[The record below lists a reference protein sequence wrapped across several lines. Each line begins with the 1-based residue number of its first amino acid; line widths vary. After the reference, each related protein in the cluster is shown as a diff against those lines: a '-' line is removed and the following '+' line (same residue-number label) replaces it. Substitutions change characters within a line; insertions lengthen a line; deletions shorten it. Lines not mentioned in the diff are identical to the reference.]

1 MRNLSFHSPN
11 SPYFKPKYERCN
23 ILYNWIYNSIKENK
37 VTENV
42 IKECFD
48 EYEEVMS
55 KIRNYNICSK
65 HTYEKIF
72 EEPIKMTILQIFE
85 NNMEIIKNELI
96 GQTDPNKIPWRKFV
110 CECFNIY
117 KNMNKDYCLNKTP
130 QNEKH
135 TRTCQTLDQFKL
147 AYEIFRNKIGYLNTY
162 IPSLENIE
170 GEYLTKCSQDK
181 LNPPLEVSVTTTEVA
196 PNLTLEDALPSPPEV
211 ADSSIKK
218 NITTTIG
225 TVAGA
230 SSILALLYKFSPAR
244 RWVDLGIGGS
254 RNINNDLYTDA
265 ANEIMFEGLEHGNFN
280 SYNIRYEAA

>member
-1 MRNLSFHSPN
+1 
-11 SPYFKPKYERCN
+11 
-23 ILYNWIYNSIKENK
+23 
-37 VTENV
+37 
-42 IKECFD
+42 
-48 EYEEVMS
+48 
-55 KIRNYNICSK
+55 
-65 HTYEKIF
+65 
-72 EEPIKMTILQIFE
+72 
-85 NNMEIIKNELI
+85 
-96 GQTDPNKIPWRKFV
+96 
-110 CECFNIY
+110 
-117 KNMNKDYCLNKTP
+117 MNKDYCLNKTP

-218 NITTTIG
+218 NITTTI
-225 TVAGA
+225 
-230 SSILALLYKFSPAR
+230 AR